1 MASEVDD
8 VVKSLLS
15 GELNQKHLFF
25 TLLAEKLI
33 VQNTF
38 IFLWT
43 VTWSLLKYCQMLN
56 TKPSLKTPF
65 ILEKIT
71 NFY

>member
-1 MASEVDD
+1 MASEVDH

-33 VQNTF
+33 NLF
-38 IFLWT
+38 
-43 VTWSLLKYCQMLN
+43 K
-56 TKPSLKTPF
+56 
-65 ILEKIT
+65 ILSFFCEL
-71 NFY
+71 